1 MELQMPEGT
10 VLSVVTGS
18 RAYGLDE
25 EGSDVD
31 RRGVF
36 VVPTPL
42 FWRLDKPPT
51 HVDGPM
57 PEQFSWEIERFCV
70 LAMRANP
77 TVLECL
83 WSPIVEH
90 TTPIGDDL
98 LAIRRSFLSRAA
110 ERTFSAYSDDQFRR
124 LDPGG
129 VRSPGPEARF
139 TGEARFRKMTMHLLR
154 LLISGLHLVRHGEPL
169 VRVDARLRD
178 RLLAVRHGQT
188 GWQEA
193 KRWRAELAAELATAS
208 AEGAERGVLPEEP
221 DKDVIEEFLA
231 GVRRSAL

>member
-1 MELQMPEGT
+1 MPEGT

-18 RAYGLDE
+18 RAYGLDG

-36 VVPTPL
+36 VIPTPM

-51 HVDGPM
+51 HLDGPM
-57 PEQFSWEIERFCV
+57 AEQFSWEVERFCV

-90 TTPIGDDL
+90 ATPVGEEL
-98 LAIRRSFLSRAA
+98 LAIRSAFLSREA
-110 ERTFSAYSDDQFRR
+110 ERTFAAYSDDQFRR
-124 LDPGG
+124 LESRGG
-129 VRSPGPEARF
+129 EPPGPDARF
-139 TGEARFRKMTMHLLR
+139 AAEPRFRKMTMHLLR
-154 LLISGLHLVRHGEPL
+154 LLAGGLHLVRHGEPL
-169 VRVDARLRD
+169 VRVDDGLRA
-178 RLLAVRHGQT
+178 RLLAVRHGAT

-193 KRWRAELAAELATAS
+193 KRWRAELTGELSAAIAGGS
-208 AEGAERGVLPEEP
+208 ALPDKP
-221 DKDVIEEFLA
+221 GKDVIEDFLMR
-231 GVRRSAL
+231 VRRSAL

>member
-1 MELQMPEGT
+1 MPEGA

-18 RAYGLDE
+18 RAYGLDGE
-25 EGSDVD
+25 ESDVD

-36 VVPTPL
+36 VVPTPM

-90 TTPIGDDL
+90 TTPVGEEL
-98 LAIRRSFLSRAA
+98 LAIRRAFLSRAA
-110 ERTFSAYSDDQFRR
+110 ERTFAAYSDDQFRR
-124 LDPGG
+124 LES
-129 VRSPGPEARF
+129 RGPQGPDARF
-139 TGEARFRKMTMHLLR
+139 AGELRFRKMAMHLLR
-154 LLISGLHLVRHGEPL
+154 LLAGGLHLVRHGEPL
-169 VRVDARLRD
+169 VRVDDRLRE
-178 RLLAVRHGQT
+178 RLLAVRHGET

-193 KRWRAELAAELATAS
+193 RRWRAELTGELAAATEEGS
-208 AEGAERGVLPEEP
+208 ALPEEP
-221 DKDVIEEFLA
+221 DKEVIEDFLA
-231 GVRRSAL
+231 RVRRSAL